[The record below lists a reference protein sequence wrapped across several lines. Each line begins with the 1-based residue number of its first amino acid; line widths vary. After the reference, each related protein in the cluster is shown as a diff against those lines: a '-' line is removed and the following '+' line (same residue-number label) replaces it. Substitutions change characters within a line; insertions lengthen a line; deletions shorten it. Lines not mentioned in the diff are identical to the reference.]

1 LSAAIAGVVL
11 SSLHVHPWKG
21 GDAGM
26 KKTMSPRAL
35 AKEAAFWE
43 TIKKG
48 SKDPGTVCRK

>member
-1 LSAAIAGVVL
+1 MITLSMQPVQE
-11 SSLHVHPWKG
+11 G
-21 GDAGM
+21 GEARM

-35 AKEAAFWE
+35 AKEASFWE